1 MRKIF
6 CWFIPLAMLL
16 FGCFPVSDVVSD
28 EDFDITTL
36 SFPNSNLK
44 VYISPT
50 SQQSSSILYS
60 TTPATQTDTTIALS
74 YSPANALNKHITWS
88 ISNTDVVSFADE
100 GTFQRKI
107 SVKNVGSS
115 QITATATTLKE
126 TTLQTSLAVNCYY
139 IIQGFSI
146 DTADIPSG
154 VSIRENQTYQL
165 KTNFSPTDNIDTEV
179 NWSSNKNSVATVS
192 SNGLITGVAYGE
204 AYISATPI
212 GKAVSNFKDSVLV
225 SVDYATGSKIN
236 FLNDNVELQMHYV
249 PQMTSFPAS
258 SGTESVEQSYWMA
271 ETETTKK
278 LWDSVTTWATSNG
291 YTFSSDPTAP
301 SAEYPIGNVS
311 WGEAIIFCNA
321 LTEYCNSKMGTS
333 YSPYYLNGSQ
343 TIKNATF
350 SSVNLSST
358 KNGYRLPTG
367 AEWRLAAM
375 YIQDKSYDKT
385 LLPNNNEA
393 TDLNW
398 ASGASSSS
406 GFSTVAWYG
415 EGESGSSHE
424 VKKKKGN
431 ALEIYDMNGNLWEWY
446 YTNGVLDENRMRAGG
461 SYLSTSVSIVF
472 QDNSDY
478 YTKSPAFGF
487 RVVKNKD

>member
-44 VYISPT
+44 VYINPT

-179 NWSSNKNSVATVS
+179 SWSSNTSSVATVNS
-192 SNGLITGVAYGE
+192 SGLITGVAYGE

-212 GKAVSNFKDSVLV
+212 GKAVNDFKDSVLV
-225 SVDYATGSKIN
+225 SVDYAAGSKKN
-236 FLNDNVELQMHYV
+236 FLNDNVKLQMHYV
-249 PQMTSFPAS
+249 PQMTSFPS
-258 SGTESVEQSYWMA
+258 TVTGSVSQSYWVA

-291 YTFSSDPTAP
+291 YTFSSVPTAT
-301 SAEYPIGNVS
+301 SAEYPIGNIS
-311 WGEAIIFCNA
+311 WKDAIVFCNA
-321 LTEYCNSKMGTS
+321 LTAYCNNKLGTAYEFCYKQNS
-333 YSPYYLNGSQ
+333 
-343 TIKNATF
+343 TEIKDATSDF
-350 SSVNLSST
+350 SVTFLET
-358 KNGYRLPTG
+358 KGFRLPTI
-367 AEWRLAAM
+367 AEWELAAM
-375 YIQDKSYDKT
+375 YIQDKDYDQT
-385 LLPNNNEA
+385 LLSNNNEA
-393 TDLNW
+393 TNLSW
-398 ASGASSSS
+398 PSGASSASDFSS
-406 GFSTVAWYG
+406 VAWYG
-415 EGESGSSHE
+415 EGTNGNSHQ
-424 VKKKKGN
+424 VKQLRAN
-431 ALEIYDMNGNLWEWY
+431 ALGIYDMSGNLWEWCY
-446 YTNGVLDENRMRAGG
+446 SSETVKPTKGG
-461 SYLSTSVSIVF
+461 SYENEAKYMAIQEKVLTAKDDASVT
-472 QDNSDY
+472 Y
-478 YTKSPAFGF
+478 GF